1 LPFLNHLLV
10 FPTFLSI
17 KVRIGRNKNKLNI
30 EFNFLEIKIISM
42 ETLECIKTRRS
53 VRKFKKKE
61 IEKEKLMKILE
72 AAIYAPSSGN
82 LQNWEFIIVR
92 DEENKK
98 LIAKAALNQNFI
110 ADASIIIIACSNDD
124 KVIFYGKRG
133 KDLYAIENVSAAIQN
148 ILLAANDLGIG
159 SCWVGAFDEKEIKK
173 ILKIPENVRPIAIIP
188 LGYPEKIS
196 ETPVRRPISEV
207 VFEEKYGKKLRI
219 ENL

>member
-1 LPFLNHLLV
+1 
-10 FPTFLSI
+10 
-17 KVRIGRNKNKLNI
+17 
-30 EFNFLEIKIISM
+30 M

>member
-1 LPFLNHLLV
+1 M
-10 FPTFLSI
+10 
-17 KVRIGRNKNKLNI
+17 NI